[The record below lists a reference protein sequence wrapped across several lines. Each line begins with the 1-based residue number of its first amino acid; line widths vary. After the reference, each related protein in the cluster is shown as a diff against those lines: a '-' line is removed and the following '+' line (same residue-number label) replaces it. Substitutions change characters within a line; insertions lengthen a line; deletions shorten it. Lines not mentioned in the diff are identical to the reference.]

1 MSLLLTPASS
11 EARKRLP
18 SQSSPDLA
26 SSIREELSLSLIQ
39 HKGDWQ
45 CYFLT
50 QLTTFTLPA
59 GMYVQSLYELCV
71 CVYAC
76 LHCVYVCVVS
86 VCVDVGGGAVVIEK
100 GTDYNMLW
108 LLHVE
113 SLQIFSSFAQ
123 LCRSDAWMRLLI
135 EMWRKV
141 C

>member
-1 MSLLLTPASS
+1 MLLPHSIHNVYP
-11 EARKRLP
+11 P
-18 SQSSPDLA
+18 S
-26 SSIREELSLSLIQ
+26 R
-39 HKGDWQ
+39 
-45 CYFLT
+45 Y
-50 QLTTFTLPA
+50 
-59 GMYVQSLYELCV
+59 MYELCV

-86 VCVDVGGGAVVIEK
+86 VCVDVGGGVVVIEK

>member
-1 MSLLLTPASS
+1 M
-11 EARKRLP
+11 
-18 SQSSPDLA
+18 
-26 SSIREELSLSLIQ
+26 
-39 HKGDWQ
+39 
-45 CYFLT
+45 
-50 QLTTFTLPA
+50 
-59 GMYVQSLYELCV
+59 
-71 CVYAC
+71 
-76 LHCVYVCVVS
+76 
-86 VCVDVGGGAVVIEK
+86 VIEK